1 MSASLRLRA
10 KLELAYPAVAETS
23 ARIWG
28 DERVRDL
35 YPAYLTIWHG
45 IVRSAVPLIEAAA
58 ARARELAPADEVA
71 AMLVAY
77 FEHHGPEEAGHD
89 VWLLED
95 LEALGGDRATA
106 LQRLPSP
113 RVATLVGAQYYWL
126 RHAHPVSL
134 LGHMGVV
141 EGYSPPEGFADRL
154 QELTGYP
161 REAFRAIRRHE
172 RLDVKHK
179 RELYELIDRLPLTGD
194 HERLMGI
201 AGLHTLQAAV
211 EVFEEIHASLV
222 PAKPVPVPARP
233 VPAARE
239 AMSAA

>member
-1 MSASLRLRA
+1 MSASQRLRS
-10 KLELAYPAVAETS
+10 KLEMAYPAVAQTS
-23 ARIWG
+23 AGIWG
-28 DERVRDL
+28 DERVREL

-58 ARARELAPADEVA
+58 DRARVLAVAGDEVA
-71 AMLVAY
+71 AALVPY

-95 LEALGGDRATA
+95 LEALGGDPEAA
-106 LQRLPSP
+106 LNRIPSP

-141 EGYSPPEGFADRL
+141 EGYSPPDGFADRL
-154 QELTGYP
+154 MTLTGYP
-161 REAFRAIRRHE
+161 RDAFRAIRRHE
-172 RLDVKHK
+172 RLDIKHK
-179 RELYELIDRLPLTGD
+179 RELYELIDELPLTPE

-201 AGLHTLQAAV
+201 AGLHTMQAAV
-211 EVFEEIHASLV
+211 EVFAEIHASL
-222 PAKPVPVPARP
+222 PS
-233 VPAARE
+233 RE
-239 AMSAA
+239 AVGAA